1 MEECKVFVAL
11 EKDQYEELISRSTR
25 LSMIEKAYKD
35 LKIYEFENLVKVFFG
50 EKEETC

>member
-1 MEECKVFVAL
+1 MDERKTLIPLDA
-11 EKDQYEELISRSTR
+11 DRYEELISESTQ
-25 LSMIEKAYKD
+25 LSMLEKAYKD